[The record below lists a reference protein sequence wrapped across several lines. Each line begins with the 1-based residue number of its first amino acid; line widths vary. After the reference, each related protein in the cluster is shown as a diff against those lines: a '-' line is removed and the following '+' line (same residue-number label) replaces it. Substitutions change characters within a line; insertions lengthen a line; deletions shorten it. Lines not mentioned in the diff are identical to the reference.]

1 MQQNGS
7 YKEAETLLKE
17 ESGQTIPRKEKAE
30 IYLALADLQIALGKL
45 DEAEKNLSEVPSSH
59 PHLYAALSRIA
70 RNRGDSLQADFY
82 HKSYLHYLSELRQEK
97 EQNQITRLLRTSE
110 QKEWENVCPTLKRH
124 RKGKYTSGSLYLSPV
139 VPESGDISATARRR
153 LSFSVRS
160 RLLFFGNL
168 PAFSQKG
175 RMETVPQRLGR
186 TITSAQPD
194 LSGVSQ
200 TAEKRS
206 TEA

>member
-1 MQQNGS
+1 M
-7 YKEAETLLKE
+7 
-17 ESGQTIPRKEKAE
+17 
-30 IYLALADLQIALGKL
+30 
-45 DEAEKNLSEVPSSH
+45 
-59 PHLYAALSRIA
+59 
-70 RNRGDSLQADFY
+70 QADFY

-153 LSFSVRS
+153 LSFLCPKQTSVLRKS
-160 RLLFFGNL
+160 TCVFT
-168 PAFSQKG
+168 KG

-194 LSGVSQ
+194 LSGVSR